1 MLESIVSII
10 IVILGLAIV
19 AINDSRSMREALK
32 DFLNMVLLFTIFR
45 FVIYKIFGV

>member
-10 IVILGLAIV
+10 MVILGLAIV
-19 AINDSRSMREALK
+19 AINDSRSMKEFLK
-32 DFLNMVLLFTIFR
+32 DFLNMTLLFTIFR